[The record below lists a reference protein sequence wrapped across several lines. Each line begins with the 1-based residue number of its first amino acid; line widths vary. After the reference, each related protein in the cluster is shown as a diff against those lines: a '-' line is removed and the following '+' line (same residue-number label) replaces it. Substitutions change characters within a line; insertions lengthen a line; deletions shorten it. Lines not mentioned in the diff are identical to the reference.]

1 MMVSENKM
9 GISLIMNDECLM
21 TSKCVCVCVC
31 VCAHAPHSRIY
42 VLKITLNCVDMQQ
55 HEQRAAVVIFY
66 TYISKISHLSIDTI

>member
-31 VCAHAPHSRIY
+31 VCVPTRRIPAY
-42 VLKITLNCVDMQQ
+42 M
-55 HEQRAAVVIFY
+55 F
-66 TYISKISHLSIDTI
+66 